1 MAIFSKTVVAEE
13 GMAMGPPLGM
23 ATVRTSMAIAG
34 GSGERIGFREMIQC
48 HFHLQWR
55 QKQTPQIVDCMVC
68 LPWRIV
74 RREK

>member
-1 MAIFSKTVVAEE
+1 MA
-13 GMAMGPPLGM
+13 PPRGM

-34 GSGERIGFREMIQC
+34 GSGESLGLIHERERGVNVT
-48 HFHLQWR
+48 FTFNGGKNR
-55 QKQTPQIVDCMVC
+55 QPQIVDCIVP